1 MTSNDSVAKGFIE
14 RSSPRQIK
22 AFSTMWREGYETI
35 LIAERFSIHQG
46 YVSDIAKALGLP
58 KRERG
63 KYKYG

>member
-1 MTSNDSVAKGFIE
+1 MTSNDGVAKCFIE
-14 RSSPRQIK
+14 HSSPRQLK

-35 LIAERFSIHQG
+35 LIAERFGLSQG
-46 YVSDIAKALGLP
+46 YVSDVARALGLP